1 MKAKTKK
8 VGNVLV
14 VTVAEERLDARTAD
28 GLKATMLNCI
38 EGGETRIVL
47 DLSKI
52 DFVDSTGLG
61 AIVLTRKAI
70 GDSGE
75 IVMTGISDP
84 VMRMFRLTRTDT
96 LFRIAATDEEAI
108 GFFEP
113 DFTG

>member
-1 MKAKTKK
+1 MKTKTKK

-14 VTVAEERLDARTAD
+14 VTVAEERLDARTASD
-28 GLKATMLNCI
+28 LKSTVLDCI

-47 DLSKI
+47 DLSTI

-70 GDSGE
+70 GGSGE
-75 IVMTGISDP
+75 IVMTGINDS

-108 GFFEP
+108 GFFET
-113 DFTG
+113 DFPG